1 LQERRRLFASLYRLP
16 HRFIKMGRILGLDV
30 GDRRIGLALS
40 DHGGILASPLTI
52 IERTRE
58 PDDIEAILKIA
69 GDREVE
75 RIIVGLP
82 RLMNGDIGPQ
92 AQKVQTFTEV
102 IRSQTQIPIEY
113 RDERLTTVTAVRLK
127 QETSSKKKNRNLRYD
142 AMAAAVILQDYLE
155 EKAVNKQR
163 ETNL

>member
-1 LQERRRLFASLYRLP
+1 
-16 HRFIKMGRILGLDV
+16 MGRVLGLDV

-40 DHGGILASPLTI
+40 DPGSILASPLII
-52 IERTRE
+52 IEHTSE
-58 PDDIEAILKIA
+58 LQDIEAILKIA
-69 GDREVE
+69 KEREVE

-92 AQKVQTFTEV
+92 AQKVQTFVEAM
-102 IRSQTQIPIEY
+102 RSHTQTPIEY
-113 RDERLTTVTAVRLK
+113 RDERLTTVTAQRLK

-155 EKAVNKQR
+155 EQAMNKQR
-163 ETNL
+163 YEKL

>member
-1 LQERRRLFASLYRLP
+1 
-16 HRFIKMGRILGLDV
+16 MGRVLGLDV

-40 DHGGILASPLTI
+40 DSGGILASPLTI
-52 IERTRE
+52 IEHTNE
-58 PDDIEAILKIA
+58 LGDIEAILKIA
-69 GDREVE
+69 QERRAE

-92 AQKVQTFTEV
+92 AQKVQAFAEAM
-102 IRSQTQIPIEY
+102 RAHTQILIEY
-113 RDERLTTVTAVRLK
+113 RDERLTTVTAQRLK
-127 QETSSKKKNRNLRYD
+127 QETGSKKKNRNIRYD

-163 ETNL
+163 GNNV

>member
-1 LQERRRLFASLYRLP
+1 MWRLHRRRKLFASMYHLYL
-16 HRFIKMGRILGLDV
+16 K
-30 GDRRIGLALS
+30 
-40 DHGGILASPLTI
+40 LASPLTI

-69 GDREVE
+69 REREVE
-75 RIIVGLP
+75 RIIIGLP

-92 AQKVQTFTEV
+92 AKKVQTFTEA
-102 IRSQTQIPIEY
+102 IRTQTQIPIEF

-127 QETSSKKKNRNLRYD
+127 GETDRKKKNRKVRYD

-155 EKAVNKQR
+155 EKAMSKKPEIDLQ
-163 ETNL
+163 

>member
-1 LQERRRLFASLYRLP
+1 LA
-16 HRFIKMGRILGLDV
+16 RILGLDV

-40 DHGGILASPLTI
+40 DPSGILASPLII
-52 IERTRE
+52 IERIKE

-69 GDREVE
+69 REHEVG
-75 RIIVGLP
+75 IIIIGLP

-92 AQKVQTFTEV
+92 AQKVQAFTEAM
-102 IRSQTQIPIEY
+102 RSQTQIPIEY
-113 RDERLTTVTAVRLK
+113 RDERFTTVTAVRLK
-127 QETSSKKKNRNLRYD
+127 GETDRKKSKQRIHYD